1 MNFIFILHILKEI
14 KLLNDKT
21 LNDTL
26 LNNKTLNDK
35 LDQKKN

>member
-21 LNDTL
+21 LND
-26 LNNKTLNDK
+26 KSFNDK